1 MAVVN
6 ELAAIPF
13 GTLIGAP
20 LNAAIEAQAKA
31 ALTTVEFIRTVGC
44 KYDPAK
50 PDETGEIVNVLFKVK
65 LGDKDLDL
73 QVPLLAI
80 VPIPFLRIENMDIHF
95 KASLSQSMETKD
107 SVSSSIGASVT
118 AGVSSSWFVKANVSS
133 TISAKKDSTSSR
145 DSRYAVEYTMDI
157 NVHAVQDDVPAGL
170 GKVLNL
176 LNESIERQMQVV
188 APKETK

>member
-20 LNAAIEAQAKA
+20 LTAAIEAQAKA

-65 LGDKDLDL
+65 LGDQDLDL

-107 SVSSSIGASVT
+107 TTSSSFGASVT
-118 AGVSSSWFVKANVSS
+118 ASVSANWFVKASVSS
-133 TISAKKDSTSSR
+133 TISSKKDSSSSR

-157 NVHAVQDDVPAGL
+157 NVHAVQDDVPGGL

-176 LNESIERQMQVV
+176 LNESIERQMQV
-188 APKETK
+188 ATKETP

>member
-20 LNAAIEAQAKA
+20 LTAAIEAQAKA

-107 SVSSSIGASVT
+107 TTSSSFGASVT

-133 TISAKKDSTSSR
+133 TVSSKKDSSSSR

-157 NVHAVQDDVPAGL
+157 NVHAVQDDVPGGL

-176 LNESIERQMQVV
+176 LNESIERQMQV
-188 APKETK
+188 ATKETP